1 MLVVYTD
8 AIATIYIQK
17 CPNEFP
23 LKATI
28 EKPKETLK
36 SQNSKTLKNLKPKK
50 PINLNAENLQ
60 KPKA

>member
-1 MLVVYTD
+1 MQLPLY
-8 AIATIYIQK
+8 K
-17 CPNEFP
+17 KSPNEFP

-28 EKPKETLK
+28 EKSNETLK

-50 PINLNAENLQ
+50 PINLNATNLQ